1 MEFTTEQELVLL
13 LIGWVMLIAGF
24 IIWEDY
30 EQKTIIRTLCNNRLE
45 WTWHKNQEHEEKE
58 TTKEK

>member
-30 EQKTIIRTLCNNRLE
+30 E
-45 WTWHKNQEHEEKE
+45 
-58 TTKEK
+58 

>member
-13 LIGWVMLIAGF
+13 LIGWIMLIAGF

-30 EQKTIIRTLCNNRLE
+30 E
-45 WTWHKNQEHEEKE
+45 
-58 TTKEK
+58 

>member
-30 EQKTIIRTLCNNRLE
+30 EQKKTIRAFYKNRLE
-45 WTWHKNQEHEEKE
+45 WSGYKN
-58 TTKEK
+58 

>member
-24 IIWEDY
+24 IIWNDY
-30 EQKTIIRTLCNNRLE
+30 E
-45 WTWHKNQEHEEKE
+45 
-58 TTKEK
+58 

>member
-13 LIGWVMLIAGF
+13 LIGWVVLIAGF

-30 EQKTIIRTLCNNRLE
+30 E
-45 WTWHKNQEHEEKE
+45 
-58 TTKEK
+58 

>member
-13 LIGWVMLIAGF
+13 FIGWIMLIAGF

-30 EQKTIIRTLCNNRLE
+30 E
-45 WTWHKNQEHEEKE
+45 
-58 TTKEK
+58 

>member
-1 MEFTTEQELVLL
+1 MEFTTEQQLILL

-30 EQKTIIRTLCNNRLE
+30 E
-45 WTWHKNQEHEEKE
+45 
-58 TTKEK
+58 

>member
-1 MEFTTEQELVLL
+1 MEFTTEQELILL

-30 EQKTIIRTLCNNRLE
+30 EQKKTIRAFYNNKLE
-45 WTWHKNQEHEEKE
+45 WTWNKNQEHEEKT
-58 TTKEK
+58 TTKKK

>member
-1 MEFTTEQELVLL
+1 MEFTTEQELILL

-30 EQKTIIRTLCNNRLE
+30 E
-45 WTWHKNQEHEEKE
+45 
-58 TTKEK
+58 

>member
-1 MEFTTEQELVLL
+1 MEFTTEQELILL

-30 EQKTIIRTLCNNRLE
+30 EQKKTIRTLYKNRLE
-45 WTWHKNQEHEEKE
+45 WSGNEN
-58 TTKEK
+58 

>member
-1 MEFTTEQELVLL
+1 MEFTTEQELALL

-30 EQKTIIRTLCNNRLE
+30 E
-45 WTWHKNQEHEEKE
+45 
-58 TTKEK
+58 